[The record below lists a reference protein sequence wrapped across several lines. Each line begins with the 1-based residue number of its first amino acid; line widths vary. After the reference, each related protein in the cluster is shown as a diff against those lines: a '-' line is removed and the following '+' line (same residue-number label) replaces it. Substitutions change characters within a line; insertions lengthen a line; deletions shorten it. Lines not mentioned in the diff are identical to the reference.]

1 MQVPARHSM
10 DGFPCGGTGALLKWL
25 NTSAV
30 VAALNVPSGA
40 TFFLTDNGVTLTPAP
55 TLPPSVGW
63 A

>member
-55 TLPPSVGW
+55 TS
-63 A
+63 